1 MSGPVCLV
9 VLDGWEDE
17 RRNYVKRCVGLPG
30 DAIQLFEGDLYID
43 GDLFRKSGT
52 ALDALLFEVFSIDR
66 VWSEALEDADDDR
79 TAAAEFLMEEQL
91 DLWTSVSGQW
101 QVLRNWRLS
110 GSYTYAKTL
119 LHPFPGNTID
129 SDLFNSAGQLE
140 AELEPNHI
148 FSVRSYLNL
157 PHNLELDTF
166 YYYVDSRNSPTPQ
179 STFQSIPEYGR
190 LDVRLGWQPMKNVD
204 LSFVAQNLLDGQH
217 PELSEL
223 VEVSSETQR
232 SYYLKATLK
241 F

>member
-1 MSGPVCLV
+1 INRFNCLS
-9 VLDGWEDE
+9 
-17 RRNYVKRCVGLPG
+17 C
-30 DAIQLFEGDLYID
+30 F
-43 GDLFRKSGT
+43 FGT
-52 ALDALLFEVFSIDR
+52 PLNVQQ
-66 VWSEALEDADDDR
+66 VPNSEAKSEELLSYELGYKAKISKDLNFDI
-79 TAAAEFLMEEQL
+79 TAYYFEYDNLLAINTTVFAPPVVQVSNLN
-91 DLWTSVSGQW
+91 SVKGEVYGVELTGQW

-140 AELEPNHI
+140 AELEPSHI
-148 FSVRSYLNL
+148 FSIRSYLNL

-166 YYYVDSRNSPTPQ
+166 YYYVNGREAPTPPLGV
-179 STFQSIPEYGR
+179 FQPIPEYGR
-190 LDVRLGWQPMKNVD
+190 LDVRLGWQPMKNVN
-204 LSFVAQNLLDGQH
+204 LSFAAQNLLDDSH

-232 SYYLKATLK
+232 SFYFKATLK